1 MPAVSNLCGSDVK
14 KGRWCLVEL
23 RHLTYFV
30 AVAQER
36 HFGNA
41 ARRLQMA
48 QPPLSQQIRAFES
61 QLGVKLFE
69 RTTRSVALTAAGEFL
84 LQRAEVLLT
93 ELEALEGDVRRVHA
107 GAQGILRMGST
118 GSAAYQVLPRVLR
131 EARRRMPR
139 LELEIRG
146 EILNPEIVDG
156 LLCHQLD
163 VALLRLP
170 VSSAELSVE
179 VIQPDELHL
188 AMPEDHPL
196 AAEDEVSVEDLR
208 GEPLVSYPRDSAVAM
223 LTAELCRRAGF
234 QPQIL
239 QVVSE
244 TSTLVSLVAGGGCSA
259 VVPAPVSALGTPGV
273 VFRQLAERPAVD
285 LAMAW
290 RSADD
295 RPLLH
300 SLLDVIR
307 TSLPLRKDDEAR

>member
-1 MPAVSNLCGSDVK
+1 M
-14 KGRWCLVEL
+14 EL
-23 RHLTYFV
+23 RHLVYFV

-48 QPPLSQQIRAFES
+48 QPPLSQQIRAFEA

-69 RTTRSVALTAAGEFL
+69 RTTRSVSLTPAGDFM

-93 ELEALEGDVRRVHA
+93 ELDALERDVRRVHA

-118 GSAAYQVLPRVLR
+118 GSAAYRVLPRVLR
-131 EARRRMPR
+131 EARRQIPR

-146 EILNPEIVDG
+146 EILNPEMIEG
-156 LLCHQLD
+156 LVSHHLD

-170 VSSAELSVE
+170 VSSAELMVE
-179 VIQPDELHL
+179 VIQSDELQL
-188 AMPEDHPL
+188 ALPEDHSL
-196 AAEDEVSVEDLR
+196 AAQQEIPLEELR
-208 GEPLVSYPRDSAVAM
+208 GEPLVSYPADSAVAM
-223 LTAELCRRAGF
+223 LTAQLCRSAGF
-234 QPQIL
+234 QPEVL

-244 TSTLVSLVAGGGCSA
+244 TSTLISLVAGGGCAA

-273 VFRQLAERPAVD
+273 VFRSLAGTPTVE

-290 RSADD
+290 RRDD
-295 RPLLH
+295 ERPLLQA
-300 SLLDVIR
+300 LLEVIR
-307 TSLPLRKDDEAR
+307 TSLPLEKDNEDN